1 MTAEAHVVQRSQR
14 AAVAAACA
22 GERVHLSVVSPVYR
36 AEECL
41 EELWRRVVA
50 ACEAVTADFELVLV
64 DDASPDGSWG
74 AIERLAKRDP
84 RVRGIQLARNFGQH
98 HAVTAG
104 MQAARGDWVVV
115 MDCDLQ
121 DRPEEIP
128 RLYEKATR
136 EGHLCVMAR
145 RSARSDSF
153 VKRLQSRAFYKVLGY
168 LADLRELDHTISNF
182 SISHRQV
189 VDDVCRL
196 GEAARFYPGFL
207 FWLGYPTAFVEVTHD
222 PRFAGQTSYTWM
234 KLIRHSGGIILAY
247 STKPLTLCVVVGA
260 MMSSLAFVAA
270 LFYMIYA
277 LLYGTSVMGWPS
289 LMITVLFSTGAIVLT
304 LGVLGLYIGR
314 ILIEVKMR
322 PLYVVRRRTFDG

>member
-1 MTAEAHVVQRSQR
+1 MNAGTQVMQRPQR
-14 AAVAAACA
+14 AALSGSA

-50 ACEAVTADFELVLV
+50 ACEQVTDDFEIVLV
-64 DDASPDGSWG
+64 DDASPDGSW
-74 AIERLAKRDP
+74 AIIERLASSDP
-84 RVRGIQLARNFGQH
+84 RVRGVQFARNFGQH

-104 MQAARGDWVVV
+104 VLTARGEWVIV

-145 RSARSDSF
+145 RSTRSDS
-153 VKRLQSRAFYKVLGY
+153 VMKRLQSRAFYKVLGY
-168 LADLRELDHTISNF
+168 LADLSKLDHTISNF
-182 SISHRQV
+182 SIAHRQV
-189 VDDVCRL
+189 IDDIARL

-207 FWLGYPTAFVEVTHD
+207 FWLGYPTAFVDVTHD
-222 PRFAGQTSYTWM
+222 PRFAGETSYTWT
-234 KLIRHSGGIILAY
+234 KLLRHSSGIVLSY
-247 STKPLTLCVVVGA
+247 STKPLTLCVILGA
-260 MMSSLAFVAA
+260 ILSAGAFVAG
-270 LFYMIYA
+270 LFYMVYA

-289 LMITVLFSTGAIVLT
+289 LMIAILFSTGAIVLT

-314 ILIEVKMR
+314 ILTEVKMR
-322 PLYVVRRRTFDG
+322 PLYVVRRRTVHD

>member
-1 MTAEAHVVQRSQR
+1 MNAKQQPQQHSEP
-14 AAVAAACA
+14 
-22 GERVHLSVVSPVYR
+22 RVHLSVVSPVYR

-41 EELWRRVVA
+41 DELWRRVVA
-50 ACEAVTADFELVLV
+50 ACEKVTADFEVVLV
-64 DDASPDGSWG
+64 DDGSPDASWEI
-74 AIERLAKRDP
+74 IERLAKTDP
-84 RVRGIQLARNFGQH
+84 RVRGVQFARNFGQH

-104 MQAARGDWVVV
+104 LQSARGEWVVV

-145 RSARSDSF
+145 RSARSDS
-153 VKRLQSRAFYKVLGY
+153 VAKRLQSRVFYKVLSY
-168 LADLRELDHTISNF
+168 LVDLKELDHTISNF

-189 VDDVCRL
+189 VEDVGRL

-207 FWLGYPTAFVEVTHD
+207 FWLGYPTAFVDVQHD
-222 PRFAGQTSYTWM
+222 PRFAGETSYTWT
-234 KLIRHSGGIILAY
+234 KLIRHSSGIILAY

-260 MMSSLAFVAA
+260 LMSASAFVAA
-270 LFYMIYA
+270 MFYMVYA

-289 LMITVLFSTGAIVLT
+289 LMITILFSTGAVVLT

-322 PLYVVRRRTFDG
+322 PLYVVRRRTFHG